1 MSSSKIEIYA
11 PMHLPATLAR
21 DAALGILESIAAR
34 RAPYEHVTL
43 SMGLRDVHLPLD
55 GAISVPVSAAVEAR
69 PMRWEC
75 RLQLEA
81 EHNRQLFPR
90 FDGTLTVTP
99 NGNDESELW
108 LQGSYEPPLGA
119 LGAGTDTTVLHGAA
133 ERSLQTFLTW
143 VANEVVRI
151 VGEHEHDVARA
162 ARQGHA

>member
-1 MSSSKIEIYA
+1 MSKANIEIYA
-11 PMHLPATLAR
+11 PMHLPAKLAR
-21 DAALGILESIAAR
+21 DAAVGILEDIGAR

-99 NGNDESELW
+99 NGPDESELW
-108 LQGSYEPPLGA
+108 LQGGYEPPLGA
-119 LGAGTDTTVLHGAA
+119 LGAGTDTAMLHGAA
-133 ERSLQTFLTW
+133 EHSLQTFLTW
-143 VANEVVRI
+143 LATEVTRTVR
-151 VGEHEHDVARA
+151 EREHDVARA
-162 ARQGHA
+162 VRQGHS